1 MAAARLADLAVIIRS
16 KNAGPYRLTF
26 DVLLPDAVA
35 FKRVKA
41 SGVLG
46 RESVARALSLKPAD
60 VTSLFELESAHA
72 FKVTIRRPVGQSDIG
87 ESDVYGCQQHVPL
100 MELLVA

>member
-26 DVLLPDAVA
+26 DVLLPDAA
-35 FKRVKA
+35 TFQRVRA
-41 SGVLG
+41 SGVLA
-46 RESVARALSLKPAD
+46 RESVARALSLRHAD

-72 FKVTIRRPVGQSDIG
+72 FKVTIRRPIGQSDIG

-100 MELLVA
+100 MELVVA

>member
-1 MAAARLADLAVIIRS
+1 MTPARLADLAVIIRS

-26 DVLLPDAVA
+26 DVLLPDAA
-35 FKRVKA
+35 SFRRVKA

-46 RESVARALSLKPAD
+46 RDSVAKALSLKPAD
-60 VTSLFELESAHA
+60 VTSLFELESVHA

-87 ESDVYGCQQHVPL
+87 ESDVYGCQHHVPL